1 MNQNNISSVIIP
13 LTIIFVIIAILSH
26 EVQCIRFNLAP
37 HTKRCLK
44 HEMYANQLAVGEYD
58 VSSLKD
64 TQVDMTITDSKGYPA
79 LKRDNIEGKGKFAV
93 TSDNVDYYDL
103 CFSYTSSLP
112 STQLQAREIFVDFR
126 VGVEAKSYD
135 EPGEDK
141 LSEVEKDLSRIQDLT
156 NAIISDFA
164 YLRKRER
171 EMRSTNESTET
182 RLFYQTII
190 SLIILVVLTTWQVL
204 YLRTYFK
211 ARKLID

>member
-1 MNQNNISSVIIP
+1 MHDYSPAVINALTTIIVM
-13 LTIIFVIIAILSH
+13 LTILDNGI
-26 EVQCIRFNLAP
+26 QCIRFNLAP
-37 HTKRCLK
+37 HTRRCLK

-64 TQVDMTITDSKGYPA
+64 TQVDMTITDSKGYAA

-103 CFSYTSSLP
+103 CFSYTSNLP
-112 STQLQAREIFVDFR
+112 SVQLQPREIFVDFR

-135 EPGEDK
+135 SPSDDK
-141 LSEVEKDLSRIQDLT
+141 LSAVEKDLDRIQDLT

-190 SLIILVVLTTWQVL
+190 SLIILVFLTTWQVL